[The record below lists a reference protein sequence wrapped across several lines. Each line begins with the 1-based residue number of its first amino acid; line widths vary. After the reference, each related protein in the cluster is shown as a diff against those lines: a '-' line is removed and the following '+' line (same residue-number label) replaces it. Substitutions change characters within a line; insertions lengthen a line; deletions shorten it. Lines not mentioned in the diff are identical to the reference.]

1 VLMIR
6 LTFVLLVIAAMVL
19 LGLYLL
25 FDDKKYLLY
34 FKKLL
39 KYSLYLALIAGVLFV
54 LRRIFYV

>member
-1 VLMIR
+1 MMR

-25 FDDKKYLLY
+25 YDDKKYLQY

-39 KYSLYLALIAGVLFV
+39 KYSLYLALVAAVLFL
-54 LRRIFYV
+54 LRHIFYV

>member
-1 VLMIR
+1 MLIIR

-34 FKKLL
+34 FKKLI
-39 KYSLYLALIAGVLFV
+39 KYSLYLALLSALLFV
-54 LRRIFYV
+54 LRRLFYV

>member
-1 VLMIR
+1 MR

-25 FDDKKYLLY
+25 YDDKKYLQY

-39 KYSLYLALIAGVLFV
+39 KYSLYLAMVAAVLFL

>member
-1 VLMIR
+1 MIR

-25 FDDKKYLLY
+25 FDDKKYLQY

-39 KYSLYLALIAGVLFV
+39 KYSLYLLLVVAVLFV
-54 LRRIFYV
+54 SRRIFYV

>member
-1 VLMIR
+1 MMR

-25 FDDKKYLLY
+25 YDDKKYLQY
-34 FKKLL
+34 FKKLI
-39 KYSLYLALIAGVLFV
+39 KYSLYLAMVAAALFL

>member
-1 VLMIR
+1 MMR

-25 FDDKKYLLY
+25 YDDRKYLQY
-34 FKKLL
+34 FKKLI
-39 KYSLYLALIAGVLFV
+39 KYSLYLAMVAAVLFL

>member
-1 VLMIR
+1 MMR

-25 FDDKKYLLY
+25 YDDKKYLQY
-34 FKKLL
+34 FKKLI
-39 KYSLYLALIAGVLFV
+39 KYSLYLAMVAAVLFL

>member
-1 VLMIR
+1 MIR

-25 FDDKKYLLY
+25 FDDKKYLQY

-39 KYSLYLALIAGVLFV
+39 KYSLYLAMVAAVLFV

>member
-1 VLMIR
+1 MLIIR

-25 FDDKKYLLY
+25 FDDKKYLRY

-39 KYSLYLALIAGVLFV
+39 KYSLYLAIVAAVLFV

>member
-1 VLMIR
+1 MMR

-25 FDDKKYLLY
+25 FDDKKYLQY

-39 KYSLYLALIAGVLFV
+39 KYSLYLVMVAAALFV

>member
-1 VLMIR
+1 MLIIR

-25 FDDKKYLLY
+25 FDDKKYLRY

-39 KYSLYLALIAGVLFV
+39 KYTLYLVIVAAVLFL

>member
-1 VLMIR
+1 MLMMR

-25 FDDKKYLLY
+25 FDDQKYLQY

-39 KYSLYLALIAGVLFV
+39 QYTFYLVLVAGVLFL
-54 LRRIFYV
+54 LRRVFYA

>member
-1 VLMIR
+1 MMR

-25 FDDKKYLLY
+25 YDDKKYLQY
-34 FKKLL
+34 FKKLI
-39 KYSLYLALIAGVLFV
+39 KYSLFLAMVAAVLFL

>member
-1 VLMIR
+1 MR

-25 FDDKKYLLY
+25 YDDKKYLQY

-39 KYSLYLALIAGVLFV
+39 KFSLYLALLAGVMFL
-54 LRRIFYV
+54 LRRLFYV

>member
-1 VLMIR
+1 MLIIR

-25 FDDKKYLLY
+25 FDDKKYLLF

-39 KYSLYLALIAGVLFV
+39 KYSLYLATVAAVLFL

>member
-1 VLMIR
+1 MMR

-25 FDDKKYLLY
+25 YDDKKYLQY
-34 FKKLL
+34 FKKLI
-39 KYSLYLALIAGVLFV
+39 KYSLYLAMVASALFL

>member
-6 LTFVLLVIAAMVL
+6 LIFVLLVITAMVL

-25 FDDKKYLLY
+25 YDDRKYLRY
-34 FKKLL
+34 FKQIL
-39 KYSLYLALIAGVLFV
+39 KYTLFLVIAVAVIFV

>member
-1 VLMIR
+1 MLMMR

-25 FDDKKYLLY
+25 YDDKKYLQY

-39 KYSLYLALIAGVLFV
+39 KYSLYLAMVAAVLFL

>member
-1 VLMIR
+1 MLIIR

-39 KYSLYLALIAGVLFV
+39 KYSLYLAMVAAVLF
-54 LRRIFYV
+54 LLSRIFYV